1 MDVETWKARLR
12 AVQNQMRGR
21 VNTSIPLSNPRFVG
35 GCDLTV
41 KDDLMVGCFVVV
53 DMSKN
58 SAKIYDKCTIVNVDI
73 PYMAGLLCFREG
85 PVVLACLKEF
95 QEAMPKIKLD
105 LVLVDGS
112 GEWHPRRFGL
122 GCYVGVECG
131 IPTIGVHKNFLF
143 IGSPDSAKSVQT
155 DAQTKCPNKG
165 DVFLIHHQLPRGEII
180 SLGVMRTTE
189 SVPHRPIFI
198 SAGHLIDIQSSIDI
212 VRQLCHFREPEP
224 LRLADR
230 ISRNFAEKYK
240 RAKA

>member
-1 MDVETWKARLR
+1 MDVEAWKARLCDM
-12 AVQNQMRGR
+12 QNEIRGR
-21 VNTSIPLSNPRFVG
+21 VNTSVPVPNPRFVG

-41 KDDLMVGCFVVV
+41 DGDLMVGCFVVV
-53 DMSKN
+53 DTSKN
-58 SAKIYDKCTIVNVDI
+58 SESIYDKCTIVNVDVPYI
-73 PYMAGLLCFREG
+73 PGLLCFREG

-95 QEAMPKIKLD
+95 QEAMPEIKLD

-131 IPTIGVHKNFLF
+131 LPTIGVHKNFLF
-143 IGSPDSAKSVQT
+143 VGSPDSAKSVQA

-165 DVFLIHHQLPRGEII
+165 DVFLIQHQLPEGETI

-230 ISRNFAEKYK
+230 ISREFVRK
-240 RAKA
+240 RKQGK